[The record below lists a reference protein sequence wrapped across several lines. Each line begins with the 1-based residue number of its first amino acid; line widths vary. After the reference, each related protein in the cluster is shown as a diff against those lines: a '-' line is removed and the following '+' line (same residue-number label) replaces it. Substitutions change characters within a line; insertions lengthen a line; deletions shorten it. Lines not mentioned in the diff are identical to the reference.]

1 MYESFFGL
9 SHRPF
14 TAAPHADA
22 YIPTASH
29 EQSRQTL
36 IRCLDRAEGPALLIG
51 PSGTGKSLLCHLLA
65 KHFRGRFQIALL
77 SSARLSTR
85 KHLLQCILFELR
97 LPYRDMDEGEL
108 RLSLIDHLQPSEGG
122 PEGLLLL
129 VDEAHTLPLRLL
141 EEIRLLSNLVRDG
154 QTRIRLVLSG
164 GMALEERL
172 ANPKLESLHQRIAA
186 RCYLQPCGRDET
198 IYYVQQQLRRAG
210 GDADALL
217 TGDAQSS
224 IHTATD
230 GIPRLINQLCDHAL
244 LLSALS
250 GIKPVPATGI
260 EEAWADLQQLPV
272 PLHEPPTLAR
282 SGGSHA
288 AGMVEFGQLP
298 DERAVVA
305 GTIGP
310 SLGDAAVL
318 ALDQISSRVDALRSD
333 RPDDGML
340 HDGGADDFCPAS
352 AGGTEV
358 ELIFHT
364 AHDPFGGHWD
374 EEEVV
379 IDRYAS
385 LEDAA
390 LRTRH
395 RVTSA
400 EGMAVGVAVQA
411 ALQGYEANN
420 PYEAMISD
428 EAAEPS
434 TRLEFLASAAGQ
446 QFEPANDPLMPEEP
460 AAPHQSRPATISL
473 REFTE
478 DDRDMIIVEDDPAP
492 RSPKPS
498 GGHKRQE
505 YRQLFS
511 TLRNR

>member
-1 MYESFFGL
+1 MYESFFAL

-14 TAAPHADA
+14 AAAPSADA

-29 EQSRQTL
+29 EQARQTL

-51 PSGTGKSLLCHLLA
+51 PSGTGKSLLCHVLA
-65 KHFRGRFQIALL
+65 KHFRGRFQVALL
-77 SSARLSTR
+77 ASARLSTR

-97 LPYRDMDEGEL
+97 LPYREMDEGEL

-141 EEIRLLSNLVRDG
+141 EEIRVLSNLVRDG
-154 QTRIRLVLSG
+154 QTRVRLVLSG

-250 GIKPVPATGI
+250 GIKPVPAMGI

-282 SGGSHA
+282 ATAGGA
-288 AGMVEFGQLP
+288 AGVVEFGQLP
-298 DERAVVA
+298 
-305 GTIGP
+305 
-310 SLGDAAVL
+310 
-318 ALDQISSRVDALRSD
+318 
-333 RPDDGML
+333 
-340 HDGGADDFCPAS
+340 
-352 AGGTEV
+352 
-358 ELIFHT
+358 
-364 AHDPFGGHWD
+364 
-374 EEEVV
+374 
-379 IDRYAS
+379 
-385 LEDAA
+385 
-390 LRTRH
+390 
-395 RVTSA
+395 
-400 EGMAVGVAVQA
+400 
-411 ALQGYEANN
+411 
-420 PYEAMISD
+420 
-428 EAAEPS
+428 
-434 TRLEFLASAAGQ
+434 
-446 QFEPANDPLMPEEP
+446 
-460 AAPHQSRPATISL
+460 
-473 REFTE
+473 
-478 DDRDMIIVEDDPAP
+478 
-492 RSPKPS
+492 
-498 GGHKRQE
+498 
-505 YRQLFS
+505 
-511 TLRNR
+511 